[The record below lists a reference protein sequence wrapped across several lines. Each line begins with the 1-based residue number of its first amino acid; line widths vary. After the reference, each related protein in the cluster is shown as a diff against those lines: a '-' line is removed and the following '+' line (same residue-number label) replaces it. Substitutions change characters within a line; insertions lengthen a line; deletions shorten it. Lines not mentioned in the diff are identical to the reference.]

1 MVTPTSATDHS
12 GARTPRRSP
21 VTDTGRGATE
31 NDPTTDFRNKWSG
44 TVNEAQT
51 RRIRFGLKPE
61 KTPFTD
67 HRRPG
72 VLVHPRP
79 IPRPSTRKSPADP
92 PRAPWLDCS
101 GNPTTRTKGVHR
113 TRHPTSR
120 PIPDINGR
128 CYRPITTFRP
138 GHWPIG
144 TSNRVPNVR
153 SWSANDRPKR
163 RFRRIRPAQR
173 HPENPDQHMTDPD
186 QHENDAENP
195 TREVRTDG
203 GEVVTD
209 PGQHAHQTPQPHG
222 PETPARDGWSVPRH
236 PHQPCPTNREYQQP
250 DQQLTD
256 QSRRAVH

>member
-72 VLVHPRP
+72 VLVHPP
-79 IPRPSTRKSPADP
+79 ANTPTIYEEIPGGSLLELPGSTVR
-92 PRAPWLDCS
+92 

-144 TSNRVPNVR
+144 T
-153 SWSANDRPKR
+153 
-163 RFRRIRPAQR
+163 
-173 HPENPDQHMTDPD
+173 
-186 QHENDAENP
+186 
-195 TREVRTDG
+195 
-203 GEVVTD
+203 
-209 PGQHAHQTPQPHG
+209 
-222 PETPARDGWSVPRH
+222 
-236 PHQPCPTNREYQQP
+236 
-250 DQQLTD
+250 
-256 QSRRAVH
+256 

>member
-92 PRAPWLDCS
+92 SSSSLARLFGESDYENKGCTSDPSPDVPANSGHQWSVLPTHHDIPPRPLA
-101 GNPTTRTKGVHR
+101 H
-113 TRHPTSR
+113 
-120 PIPDINGR
+120 
-128 CYRPITTFRP
+128 
-138 GHWPIG
+138 G

-173 HPENPDQHMTDPD
+173 HPG
-186 QHENDAENP
+186 
-195 TREVRTDG
+195 RT
-203 GEVVTD
+203 
-209 PGQHAHQTPQPHG
+209 
-222 PETPARDGWSVPRH
+222 
-236 PHQPCPTNREYQQP
+236 PTN
-250 DQQLTD
+250 T
-256 QSRRAVH
+256 